1 MQANSSQNT
10 HPNSAAGVGVL
21 FGVGIIGVAIIIAL
35 LYAFW

>member
-1 MQANSSQNT
+1 MQADSSQNT

-21 FGVGIIGVAIIIAL
+21 LGIGIIGVAIVVAL